1 MDQPLPPKEA
11 ERQTGGSQSQ
21 KARGNLHPRDGILYQ
36 TVSKLPV
43 ANQVFL
49 GPWTVD
55 ICQEGHSQR
64 SAPQKRHMAH
74 MRRRSHCT
82 PRKLSS
88 QDLVGDKMH
97 CTPGRVC

>member
-43 ANQVFL
+43 ANQLFL
-49 GPWTVD
+49 GSWMVD
-55 ICQEGHSQR
+55 ICQESHSLEIGSSGQTY
-64 SAPQKRHMAH
+64 S
-74 MRRRSHCT
+74 T
-82 PRKLSS
+82 PEKLLS
-88 QDLVGDKMH
+88 GN
-97 CTPGRVC
+97 